1 MLVVGGGIIGAAAA
15 LDAAGRGLSVA
26 LIEQHDF
33 ASGTSSKSTKLLH
46 GGIRYLPHFQ
56 FGLIREGLLEQKIL
70 ARTADYLFRSLE
82 FAVPLFKRRGMAD
95 LPRWASVPALLP
107 YSLRIGLSFYDL
119 LGRRSSLERHRK
131 LSREQLLQMLPTLR
145 TEGLRPGFA
154 YCDAQTDDARLT
166 ISVLKTAIQRYE
178 AVAVSRVKAQSVE
191 HGGHG
196 YRVMLQDTGTGS
208 DFDVDTRSVIAAT
221 WAFRPPPLHGGADT
235 PAFQLSKGAHL
246 LYRAKDLKIGSTGV
260 VLPETDDGRVLF
272 VVPWHDMALLG
283 TTDTP
288 FDGNPADVYAD
299 DGDIDYL
306 HRHLHQYLDIPDVEP
321 IASFAGL
328 RALIDTGGSTAKAS
342 RGHKMVQAGSGY
354 TQVLGGKLT
363 AYRPIAAEA
372 VDTLMSHLGTS
383 AKSLT
388 ATEGLVGAGVSDELT
403 RRVARALAEFDV
415 SPDYPQG
422 LIDRYGTEAERV
434 VELLVAQPELRVR
447 LGNGDTTLAEVTYTT
462 RYESVASIADFAL
475 RRTHLAWGIR
485 DRARG
490 DAAII
495 GRTIG
500 AELGWSDTDVES
512 AVADYEEALRLEGL

>member
-1 MLVVGGGIIGAAAA
+1 MTNGNTAPSDINSRR
-15 LDAAGRGLSVA
+15 D
-26 LIEQHDF
+26 
-33 ASGTSSKSTKLLH
+33 
-46 GGIRYLPHFQ
+46 
-56 FGLIREGLLEQKIL
+56 IL
-70 ARTADYLFRSLE
+70 
-82 FAVPLFKRRGMAD
+82 
-95 LPRWASVPALLP
+95 
-107 YSLRIGLSFYDL
+107 
-119 LGRRSSLERHRK
+119 
-131 LSREQLLQMLPTLR
+131 
-145 TEGLRPGFA
+145 
-154 YCDAQTDDARLT
+154 
-166 ISVLKTAIQRYE
+166 
-178 AVAVSRVKAQSVE
+178 
-191 HGGHG
+191 
-196 YRVMLQDTGTGS
+196 
-208 DFDVDTRSVIAAT
+208 
-221 WAFRPPPLHGGADT
+221 AFRPPPLHGGADT

-485 DRARG
+485 DHARG